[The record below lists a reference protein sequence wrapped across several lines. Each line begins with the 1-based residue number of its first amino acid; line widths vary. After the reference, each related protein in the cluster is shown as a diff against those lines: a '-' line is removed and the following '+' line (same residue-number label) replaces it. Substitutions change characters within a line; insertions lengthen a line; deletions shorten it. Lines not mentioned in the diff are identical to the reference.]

1 MFIGYLV
8 GIFLGRSAK
17 SISFPLFLLLVF
29 LAFAFFKIIK
39 GLYIINKWE
48 VLAEAGYMSALAS
61 DIFIYLVA
69 FSLGCFVAY
78 LLSMRIRNSSLNK
91 ILKFILMVPVLNLSA
106 FFLRLSKDTK
116 PNFRITKYNATTL
129 TVLVFGAFLAQS
141 PIDKAAIVAEEKYR
155 YVMNNNAA
163 ERIIEIYKEN
173 RGFPYNFDDGGYL
186 KVYQLEADYGT
197 VEFKMK
203 ETEQDIFDWESEEL
217 NTLHVLK
224 FF

>member
-1 MFIGYLV
+1 
-8 GIFLGRSAK
+8 
-17 SISFPLFLLLVF
+17 
-29 LAFAFFKIIK
+29 
-39 GLYIINKWE
+39 
-48 VLAEAGYMSALAS
+48 
-61 DIFIYLVA
+61 
-69 FSLGCFVAY
+69 
-78 LLSMRIRNSSLNK
+78 
-91 ILKFILMVPVLNLSA
+91 MVPVLNLSA

-163 ERIIEIYKEN
+163 ERIIEIYKGN

-217 NTLHVLK
+217 NTWLTAELCGQQKIINENLAETINVFVK
-224 FF
+224 FELYSFAGQLVWGRDTRVDNC